1 MWNVAGTHTHETVQ
15 WVILCLYSS
24 VSAVFRALAVHQE
37 SVMFMS
43 RSESVMFMSRSES
56 VMFMSRSESVMFT
69 SRSELTL
76 WMSSAPAHF
85 LNLHPV
91 NHRGSPEDKIQCKNI
106 FIKIHVSI
114 NAQWHTFWPTY
125 LFSAGTHRGNRL
137 VSSRFSIGDLN
148 FCVHSI
154 PLWEPC
160 AKKMVMLRASIHR
173 PVGGVL

>member
-1 MWNVAGTHTHETVQ
+1 MECGRNTHTHETVQ

-24 VSAVFRALAVHQE
+24 VSAVFRALAVHQ
-37 SVMFMS
+37 
-43 RSESVMFMSRSES
+43 
-56 VMFMSRSESVMFT
+56 ESVMFT